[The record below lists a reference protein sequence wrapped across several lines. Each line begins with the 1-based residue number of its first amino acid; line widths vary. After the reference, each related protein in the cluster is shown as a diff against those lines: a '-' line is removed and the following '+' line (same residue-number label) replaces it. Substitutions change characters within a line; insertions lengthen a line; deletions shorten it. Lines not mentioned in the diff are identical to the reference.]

1 MKNLTERQAEILSY
15 ISTYMLDNGRSPT
28 LQEIGNQFGFSAIAA
43 RDAVNALI
51 KKGYLEKKESSL
63 RSISFPYKERIR
75 RENLPIPFYN
85 SEPSF
90 SQLES
95 GKEDHTVFIHRFLA
109 ERNAYAFRITSESM
123 RNAGILPGDIAVMLK
138 ADGEVKNDDIIL
150 ASYGDDDK
158 PMELRRFHP
167 IGSLY
172 AELWPDNDTMGI
184 IKVMKSNIVVA
195 GILAYIWRNFTKE

>member
-28 LQEIGNQFGFSAIAA
+28 LQEIGNEFGFSAIAA

-95 GKEDHTVFIHRFLA
+95 GKEDHIVFIHRFLA
-109 ERNAYAFRITSESM
+109 EKNAYAFRITSESM

-167 IGSLY
+167 IGSSY
-172 AELWPDNDTMGI
+172 AELWPDNNTMGI

-195 GILAYIWRNFTKE
+195 GILAYIWRNFTKA